1 MKKQE
6 IKVDSNDFYS
16 IKLFP
21 EANEFDEVTVVAFAN
36 AKRKRA

>member
-1 MKKQE
+1 MEKQE

-21 EANEFDEVTVVAFAN
+21 EANEFDEVTVVCFCQ
-36 AKRKRA
+36 AKERRA